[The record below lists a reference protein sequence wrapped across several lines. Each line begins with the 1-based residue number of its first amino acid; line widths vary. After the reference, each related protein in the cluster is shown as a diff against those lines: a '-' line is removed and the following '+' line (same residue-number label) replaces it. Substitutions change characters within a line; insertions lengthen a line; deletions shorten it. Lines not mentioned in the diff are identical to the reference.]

1 MNLKNLLSEKKS
13 AILKRW
19 FEVILETYSADTS
32 SFLKR
37 QKNRFANPV
46 GYTISQGVDGLF
58 EELLQGSNSDRISL
72 FLDNIIRIRAI
83 QDLSPSQ
90 AIGFIFLLKKVIRK
104 ELAKEI
110 REDGLSE
117 ELLTLESRIDDLAL
131 LSFDIYMKCRE
142 KIYELKANEVRNRT
156 FGLLKRANLLYELKE
171 QETDLEDGNIDNLYE
186 TR

>member
-1 MNLKNLLSEKKS
+1 MELKNLLSEKKS
-13 AILKRW
+13 VILKRW
-19 FEVILETYSADTS
+19 FDVITETYSADTS
-32 SFLKR
+32 NFLKN
-37 QKNRFANPV
+37 QKNQFTNPV
-46 GYTISQGVDGLF
+46 GYTVSQGIEGLF
-58 EELLQGSNSDRISL
+58 DELLNGMDSEKVSPL
-72 FLDNIIRIRAI
+72 LDNIIRIRAV
-83 QDLSPSQ
+83 QDFSPSQ
-90 AIGFIFLLKKVIRK
+90 AIGFVFLLKKVIRK
-104 ELAKEI
+104 ELAKEV

-171 QETDLEDGNIDNLYE
+171 QEMDLEDGYIDNLYE